1 MSDFKI
7 SANDWKRNIEIM
19 IEEQNELK
27 AEEIKRLNKLNKLK
41 EEKKKEIDVLDS
53 EILKNSTYIKKNIEN
68 YAKNTSSLF
77 TNIKN
82 TTDFESMFIIYK
94 KMYENA
100 LDFFSRKE
108 FVDITENNNIIDSK
122 NTPWLKLVLPM
133 WSLEKY
139 NNTMLD
145 DKNKKVKEYDIHV
158 NNCNTI
164 NEKLLKIN
172 SELEKL
178 KKELYEV
185 TIFSKKISVIRN
197 N

>member
-68 YAKNTSSLF
+68 YAKNTSSLL

-122 NTPWLKLVLPM
+122 NTPWLKLILPM

>member
-27 AEEIKRLNKLNKLK
+27 EEEINRLNKLNKLK
-41 EEKKKEIDVLDS
+41 EEKKKEIDILDS

-68 YAKNTSSLF
+68 YAKNTSLLLK
-77 TNIKN
+77 NIKN
-82 TTDFESMFIIYK
+82 TNDFESMFMIYK

-122 NTPWLKLVLPM
+122 NTPWLKLILPM

-178 KKELYEV
+178 KKELYEI

>member
-68 YAKNTSSLF
+68 YAKNTSSLL